1 MPKSS
6 EYWKKRFSLVEQA
19 ANDMSVSYVNELETK
34 YRKAEQT
41 IQAKIN
47 AWYGRFADN
56 NKISMTEARKWLNT
70 KELEELKWNVDEYIK
85 YGKKNAIDGKWANE
99 LENASA
105 KFHISRLEALKLE
118 CRQQIEQLTG
128 GMVDGLD
135 AHLQNVYKDGYYRAL
150 FEVQKGCGIGFDVAK
165 LDDNYVKRVVNKP
178 WHLDGSDFS
187 SSVWNNR
194 AKLIG
199 QLDQE
204 LSRMVL
210 TGSSP
215 DKAIRNIQKA
225 MNTSKSNASRL
236 IMTEQAYF
244 TTQAQHDTYKEL
256 DVYEY
261 EVVSALDERT
271 CPTCGSFDGKHYPE
285 SEMQIGV
292 NSPPFHPRCRCTTC
306 PYFDDEFTNGMR
318 ASRNDEGKTV
328 YEVPEKMTF
337 KEWKKK
343 YVKKEDKTADYI
355 IRAHTQGQNIT
366 KEIKVVNDVISK
378 MPKKVQEALNNGT
391 IIDVGK
397 NGASQYDYVHDI
409 LYVAKGADEDDV
421 IHEIGHMVEN
431 KMLDDVKAEN
441 VKMKIIGDVDI
452 WSLTTSTYYD
462 NENNA
467 VEVVLLECDKLVSE
481 YQGRVYC
488 DTIWDAFD
496 ENGNFKSDLLWEMY
510 SEPFRLYCESP
521 NELKEKCPDMYEL
534 IMEAVE

>member
-1 MPKSS
+1 MSKSS
-6 EYWKKRFSLVEQA
+6 EYWRKRFDAVEQS
-19 ANDMSVSYVNELETK
+19 ANDMSVSYVDELEKK
-34 YRKAEQT
+34 YRIAEQD
-41 IQAKIN
+41 IQEKIN
-47 AWYGRFADN
+47 AWYGRFAKN
-56 NKISMTEARKWLNT
+56 NQISMTEARKWLD
-70 KELEELKWNVDEYIK
+70 KKKLKELKWNVEEYIK
-85 YGKKNAIDGKWANE
+85 YGKQNAIDGAWEKE

-118 CRQQIEQLTG
+118 TRQQIEKLTG
-128 GMVDGLD
+128 GMAEDLGK
-135 AHLQNVYKDGYYRAL
+135 HLQNVYKDGCYRSM
-150 FEVQKGCGIGFDVAK
+150 FEIQRGMNIGFDMAK
-165 LDDNYVKRVVNKP
+165 LNDNYVKQVVGKP

-187 SSVWNNR
+187 SSVWNNK
-194 AKLIG
+194 AKLVG

-210 TGSSP
+210 TGAGP
-215 DKAIRNIQKA
+215 DKAIRNIKKA
-225 MNTSKSNASRL
+225 MDTSKNNASRL

-256 DVYEY
+256 DIGEY
-261 EVVSALDERT
+261 EIVAALDERT
-271 CPTCGSFDGKHYPE
+271 CSICGSFDGKHYPE
-285 SEMQIGV
+285 NEMQIGV
-292 NSPPFHPRCRCTTC
+292 NAPPFHPRCRCTTC
-306 PYFDDEFTNGMR
+306 PYFNDEFTNGMR
-318 ASRNDEGKTV
+318 ASRNAEGKTV

-337 KEWKKK
+337 EEWKKK
-343 YVKKEDKTADYI
+343 FVKNQEKTTDYI
-355 IRAHTQGQNIT
+355 IRVHTHGQNIT
-366 KEIKVVNDVISK
+366 KERKVVDEVISR
-378 MPKKVQEALNNGT
+378 MPKKVQEALNKGT

-431 KMLDDVKAEN
+431 KMLDEVKAEN

-467 VEVVLLECDKLVSE
+467 VEVVLLECNKLVSE

-496 ENGNFKSDLLWEMY
+496 ENGTFRSDLLWEMY

-521 NELKEKCPDMYEL
+521 NVLKEKCPDMYEL